1 MLNFEF
7 YLNSC
12 IFVILWYLLVWGVYL
27 SMTIIYY
34 SNNFS
39 FLTLTLFSMS
49 FFIFTMFI
57 YMLKDIKEELKNQ
70 FIVIQ
75 NLQLERV
82 LI

>member
-70 FIVIQ
+70 FIIIQ
-75 NLQLERV
+75 NLRLERV